1 MQLRT
6 VLRTALPWMC
16 ALAMAGAHAQT
27 AAPPTSLLPG
37 TSALPMP
44 SANLSLPGHDPR
56 QCGTSRWS
64 AICAMGRWSQFAR
77 MELRL
82 TSGSFSGDYTL
93 EKPADGYAH
102 TTYREQSGKHR
113 RGGEVLLV
121 SDDAIAYRSREP
133 LPTDVDILDFLLA
146 SPNMATQLVA
156 VLLDQGVLGG
166 PGDVTKPLAIATGST
181 TQFIRTET
189 PNSAALYAPPWR
201 VSGSIRPTDNQ
212 RMAFSLRL
220 TFHPVDQ
227 GGRVLPNRM
236 DAIDLAGTVSFA
248 DKRAAMPGS
257 FDLVGWK
264 LLVNGQARDAVATL
278 DEARR
283 SVGK

>member
-1 MQLRT
+1 VRDVALVGDLR
-6 VLRTALPWMC
+6 
-16 ALAMAGAHAQT
+16 
-27 AAPPTSLLPG
+27 
-37 TSALPMP
+37 
-44 SANLSLPGHDPR
+44 D
-56 QCGTSRWS
+56 
-64 AICAMGRWSQFAR
+64 GRWSQFAR

-113 RGGEVLLV
+113 RGRRSAARQRRRHRV
-121 SDDAIAYRSREP
+121 SLARAP
-133 LPTDVDILDFLLA
+133 APDVDILDFLLA

-189 PNSAALYAPPWR
+189 RQFAALYAPPWR
-201 VSGSIRPTDNQ
+201 VTGSIRPTDNQ

-227 GGRVLPNRM
+227 GGRVLANST
-236 DAIDLAGTVSFA
+236 DTIDLAGTYRS
-248 DKRAAMPGS
+248 RTS
-257 FDLVGWK
+257 
-264 LLVNGQARDAVATL
+264 
-278 DEARR
+278 ARR
-283 SVGK
+283 CRQLRPRGLETAGQRSGA